1 MKKLS
6 PKTHM
11 YIANILMFTAV
22 VYNLVDMV
30 INGLDI
36 KLVPTLISIVV
47 MAVGIVWRYTL
58 VKCPHCGDK
67 FKGIHKDLPNRC
79 PNCNGRLDNKPEE

>member
-6 PKTHM
+6 PKAHM

-36 KLVPTLISIVV
+36 KLVPTLVSIAV

-58 VKCPHCGDK
+58 VKCPHCGCK
-67 FKGIHKDLPNRC
+67 LNESKTIPSKC
-79 PNCNGRLDNKPEE
+79 PNCQETL